1 MSSNLESK
9 FQNELIKELEKLFP
23 DAIIEKLK
31 PIRHTGIPDLLIL
44 NGNKWA
50 TLECKRRK
58 NSKKRP
64 LQEYW
69 VNKMNE
75 MSFSR
80 FICPENKEVVLNEIQ
95 RALRP

>member
-1 MSSNLESK
+1 MAKLERD
-9 FQNELIKELEKLFP
+9 FQAKLIKELKQRYP
-23 DAIIEKLK
+23 DCYVMKMDPVLNQ
-31 PIRHTGIPDLLIL
+31 GIPDLLIL
-44 NGNKWA
+44 NGSKWA

-80 FICPENKEVVLNEIQ
+80 FICTENKEVVLNEIQ

>member
-1 MSSNLESK
+1 MSNKLESK
-9 FQNELIKELEKLFP
+9 FQSDLIEELEKLFP
-23 DAIIEKLK
+23 EGIIEKLK

-58 NSKKRP
+58 NSSRRP
-64 LQEYW
+64 LQKYW
-69 VNKMNE
+69 VDRMNK

-80 FICPENKEVVLNEIQ
+80 FICPENKEVVLDEIQ